1 MSVSPEYVVDGD
13 GNRTAV
19 LLPIESYEAL
29 MEDLSDLAAI
39 ADRRG
44 EATVSHTK
52 FLVEL
57 KEDGLLSD

>member
-1 MSVSPEYVVDGD
+1 
-13 GNRTAV
+13 
-19 LLPIESYEAL
+19 